1 MRRKRRIV
9 SRRRADEQIHPVP
22 KSKPTSTL
30 QLQTALRTGHFTPDT
45 IAALQNTAGN
55 QATIQRVG
63 DGQPQTGA
71 EAQTEAE
78 KRLKEIIASL
88 NPKKKED
95 KGDAEQYKKALQEA
109 LKALMKTSAGKELK
123 KKAIE
128 AATSKQ
134 NLPLTVVLA
143 SGALGALFATNAGI
157 PSIPDIPVGEGM
169 EIGIDLEGTMQD
181 PSGIKFTFK
190 FKFGGGA
197 KEKGPNEASKVKELP
212 PALVNALK
220 DVDERILQKWILA
233 RAQYEYENAPDEQ
246 KAAERE
252 IYNDLKADEDGLPDT
267 VLVIEALARALMQ
280 KPDEKRVEFDLHY
293 AEVWDSFT
301 DLSGLT
307 GILSGIVAM
316 IVPALPDVFQ
326 TVEMITFK
334 AGKKI
339 IPIPIKK
346 PEAEAEAE

>member
-1 MRRKRRIV
+1 MRMRRKFIA
-9 SRRRADEQIHPVP
+9 RRRVDDQLHSIPR
-22 KSKPTSTL
+22 SKSTL
-30 QLQTALRTGHFTPDT
+30 QLQTALRTGHFTLDDVMT
-45 IAALQNTAGN
+45 LQKTAGN

-63 DGQPQTGA
+63 DGEPQTSA

-88 NPKKKED
+88 NPKKDE

-109 LKALMKTSAGKELK
+109 LKALMETSVGKELK

-128 AATSKQ
+128 LATNKQ
-134 NLPLTVVLA
+134 NLPLTILLG

-169 EIGIDLEGTMQD
+169 SIGIDLEGTMRE

-190 FKFGGGA
+190 FKFGGGS
-197 KEKGPNEASKVKELP
+197 KEKGPNESSKVKELP
-212 PALVNALK
+212 PALVDALK
-220 DVDERILQKWILA
+220 DIDETILQQWILA
-233 RAQYEYENAPDEQ
+233 RAQHEYEKAPDEQ
-246 KAAERE
+246 KAAKRE
-252 IYNDLKADEDGLPDT
+252 LYNELKADVDSLPNT
-267 VLVIEALARALMQ
+267 MLVVEALAHALM
-280 KPDEKRVEFDLHY
+280 KNPGEKRIEFDLHY
-293 AEVWDSFT
+293 NEMWDSFS
-301 DLSGLT
+301 DLAGLT

-316 IVPALPDVFQ
+316 IVPTLPEVFQ
-326 TVEMITFK
+326 TVEQITFK

-346 PEAEAEAE
+346 PEAEATAE